1 VHILSRDGR
10 PIIPPGLT
18 LTLGTRLG
26 AYEIIAAIG
35 AGGMGEVYRARD
47 TKLNRDVA
55 LKILPQTFAADPDR
69 LTRFTREAQT
79 LASLNHPN
87 IAQIHG
93 LEDSSSVHALV
104 MEFVDGADLSQ
115 RIASGPIPVDDTVAI
130 ARQVADA
137 IEAAHEQGI
146 VHRDLKPANIKV
158 RADGTVKVLD
168 FGLAKALEGSGATSH
183 SGPLSMSPTFA
194 NPAMTDVGM
203 IMGTAAYM
211 SPEQAKGKPVD
222 KRADIWSFGV
232 VLYEMLTG
240 RALFQGET
248 VSEVLAS
255 VIMRDPDLNGLPA
268 HVPTS
273 LRHVIARCLVK
284 DPKLRLRDIGEVR
297 LVLSG
302 AEAMQVTAAA
312 PDASRGRGNRWFV
325 ALSAGL
331 AVALAA
337 TGAALW
343 RVGAR
348 APAETV
354 VRFEVQPRDQAS
366 LMLVARPSV
375 ALSADGSTLAFAA
388 VSKGESRLYVR
399 SFGEVT
405 PRALAGTEGGS
416 NPVFSPDGKQI
427 AFYAAGR
434 LKRTTL
440 DGTVLTVTE
449 AGADGDPRGIAWLA
463 DGTLVFASVA
473 AGPLMQVPSGGGS
486 PRAITTLDDKKGE
499 RTHRWPAALP
509 NGKILFTIGTRSSPD
524 NYDRSTI
531 EAVDPATGTRQV
543 VLEGA
548 SSARYAASGHLLF
561 VRDSILYAIPFD
573 LDSLTTR
580 GTPVQVLR
588 GVNGDTTT
596 GASHLAIAD
605 NGTLTYAPGTAMSAN
620 RLVWV
625 DRQGKTQPLDL
636 PQGLF
641 FDPRISPDGTRVAVV
656 WQTLTAGT
664 GDIWV
669 SDLVRNTFTRLSFSG
684 STMSPAWSAD
694 GKSVYYSAID
704 PDGRKTTLMRKP
716 ADGSREAEAV
726 AALDSRVYLRE
737 VTPDGKF
744 ALIDF
749 MDRTGGMENGQV
761 AKLALTANAKPELLV
776 ATPWDEYSG
785 QWSPDKRWLA
795 YQSEESGRSEIYVRD
810 MSEGGGRWQVSTAG
824 GEEPQWS
831 ADGQELYYRNESQ
844 LMAVAIDART
854 AFTPRIPT
862 LLFEGVYNLRSDTG
876 ISYAVAA
883 KGDRFLMVRLSEQ
896 NATSTVTVVTN
907 WFAELRRLTSSAP
920 R

>member
-1 VHILSRDGR
+1 LYS
-10 PIIPPGLT
+10 LT
-18 LTLGTRLG
+18 VVSLTAG
-26 AYEIIAAIG
+26 ARVGSYEIIAAIG

-55 LKILPQTFAADPDR
+55 LKILPDVFASDPDR
-69 LTRFTREAQT
+69 LSRFTREAQT

-93 LEDSSSVHALV
+93 LEDTPPVRALV
-104 MEFVDGADLSQ
+104 MELVEGPDFAQ
-115 RIASGPIPVDDTVAI
+115 RLVPGPIPVDETVAI
-130 ARQVADA
+130 ARQIADA
-137 IEAAHEQGI
+137 VEAAHEQGI

-158 RADGTVKVLD
+158 RDDGTVKVLD
-168 FGLAKALEGSGATSH
+168 FGLAKAFEGTGTSGHITPMS
-183 SGPLSMSPTFA
+183 LSPTYA
-194 NPAMTDVGM
+194 SPLMTGVGM

-211 SPEQAKGKPVD
+211 SPEQAKGKAVD
-222 KRADIWSFGV
+222 KRADIWSFAV
-232 VLYEMLTG
+232 ILYEMLAG
-240 RALFQGET
+240 RPLFQGET
-248 VSEVLAS
+248 ASEVLAS
-255 VIMRDPDLNGLPA
+255 VIMRDPDLNSLPA
-268 HVPTS
+268 HVPAA
-273 LRHVIARCLVK
+273 LRHLIARCLVK
-284 DPKLRLRDIGEVR
+284 DPKLRLRDIGEAR
-297 LVLSG
+297 LALSG
-302 AEAMQVTAAA
+302 SAAIEVAAAA
-312 PDASRGRGNRWFV
+312 PDASTRRGNRWLV

-337 TGAALW
+337 SGAALW
-343 RVGAR
+343 RVAAR
-348 APAETV
+348 APAEAV
-354 VRFEVQPRDQAS
+354 IRFEVQPPDQTS

-375 ALSADGSTLAFAA
+375 ALSADGSMLAFAA
-388 VSKGESRLYVR
+388 VSKGESRLYLR

-405 PRALAGTEGGS
+405 SRVLPGTEDGS
-416 NPVFSPDGKQI
+416 NPVFSPDGSQI
-427 AFYAAGR
+427 AFFAAGR

-440 DGTVLTVTE
+440 DATVLTVTE
-449 AGADGDPRGIAWLA
+449 AGGDGDPRGIAWLA
-463 DGTLVFASVA
+463 DGTLVFGSVA

-486 PRAITTLDDKKGE
+486 PRAITTLDEKKGE

-509 NGKILFTIGTRSSPD
+509 NGKVLFTIGTRSSPD

-531 EAVDPATGTRQV
+531 EAVDPATSTRQV

-561 VRDSILYAIPFD
+561 VRDSILYAVPFD

-580 GTPVQVLR
+580 GTPLQVLR

-596 GASHLAIAD
+596 GASHLAVAD
-605 NGTLTYAPGTAMSAN
+605 NGTIAYAPGTAMSAN

-684 STMSPAWSAD
+684 STMSPVWSAD
-694 GKSVYYSAID
+694 GKTVYYSSID

-737 VTPDGKF
+737 VTPDGRF
-744 ALIDF
+744 VLIDF
-749 MDRTGGMENGQV
+749 MDRSQGTENGQV
-761 AKLALTANAKPELLV
+761 AKLALAANAKPEMLV
-776 ATPWDEYSG
+776 ATPFDEYAG
-785 QWSPDKRWLA
+785 EWSPDKRWLA

-824 GEEPQWS
+824 GEEPRWS
-831 ADGQELYYRNESQ
+831 ADGRELYYRNESQ
-844 LMAVAIDART
+844 LMAVAIDTRT
-854 AFTPRIPT
+854 AFTPRTPT

-883 KGDRFLMVRLSEQ
+883 KNDRFLMVRLSEQ
-896 NATSTVTVVTN
+896 NAASTVTVVTH
-907 WFAELRRLTSSAP
+907 WFDELRRLTSTP